1 LRPASRPLLAA
12 LAAGAAACAF
22 GVGAAP
28 AGAKSVYCSPTGD
41 YCYSAADER
50 GVVRIRLSTFSFQ
63 EPVEVCVSHRKGREC
78 RSFTPRKSK
87 HGLFTFAVRWSRHFP
102 NHGPGN
108 YRVRFRLPGASA
120 FGDPLTFRR
129 G

>member
-1 LRPASRPLLAA
+1 VREPSHGPRVPQLHAA
-12 LAAGAAACAF
+12 QG
-22 GVGAAP
+22 
-28 AGAKSVYCSPTGD
+28 
-41 YCYSAADER
+41 
-50 GVVRIRLSTFSFQ
+50 
-63 EPVEVCVSHRKGREC
+63 
-78 RSFTPRKSK
+78 K